1 MEFKKSGF
9 NEEDSATL
17 AGVAAM
23 YQNVADDAISAG
35 ESANFIISQM
45 KAFGLEAEDATHII
59 DALNEVSNTQAV
71 SSADLA
77 NNLGKA
83 SAAMA
88 LGNNTYEQALSM
100 MTAITEI
107 NRSGAKSARA
117 LVSVQSRLTQVLD
130 EQSST
135 GKALVE
141 IYNGLGI
148 ALKDQNGQLRP
159 TFEIFKDLAAVWP
172 NLTTNQRDYIALTQ
186 AGANQTSNFVALMD
200 NFDAALKAEATAM
213 ESSGSAAKENAA
225 YMESLEAQTTQLK
238 ATFQDFANNV
248 IDKELVSSI
257 LALANDVLGA
267 LNTETGKTITQWGL
281 LTGVLTGGIVIYGQ
295 IAGKLLSAGSAVVTL
310 GKALSAG
317 TATATMF
324 TSAALPIAA
333 ALSAIAIA
341 GWEVYKWYKETHKPL
356 QEYTEEIQSNTEQ
369 LEKNRDRIAEIEQ
382 MSWTDK
388 TPEILDE
395 YDALVQQN
403 EELQRNIDL
412 LEERR
417 RNQAVRQARSG
428 GQVQQ
433 SSTYSFDGLS
443 WSTDSEEEAWNTLA
457 STLGMAGA
465 SIDEVKEK
473 AKELGY
479 ILQENAVMVKVDADA
494 YNEDLT
500 ASMQEYADQ
509 LNSTHSLNQDQLR
522 DFESLKTEVGERV
535 AGLQQLQAEGETLT
549 DSEQALITVYEQLI
563 QAEADATDFTEKYGE
578 AQKLT
583 LAQVDLLI
591 SKFPEAH
598 DQITKVGDA
607 YYYTGNGALNAAS
620 SIMDAN
626 GDIVADEKATVDAVI
641 AQIQRQLNAY
651 AELVRVKRAV
661 YAGYVKSG
669 QKDSELGRQAEAEW
683 IAASKAWNEVQQARF
698 NISSALAT
706 GRVTYS
712 GNKKNTGIGTGTSKT
727 TTKKATDL
735 ALEEFKNL
743 QKDLEHQ
750 RELGLIGEEEYYN
763 KLEQLI
769 KDYKAKATAHMK
781 EYGTDVDTIN
791 RNMYQY
797 EEEIYKGRTKLADKL
812 KEQQEKAAEEAA
824 KAQKEALEAQKKAAE
839 ALEKA
844 EKEIKQA
851 YEDMFEYLIGEIDEE
866 LDVLNEQLDE
876 IDKKYDD
883 ELKRLEAKNELT
895 ESQVELEE
903 KLNKLAK
910 ARSQKLL
917 VYKDGR
923 FQYISDVDTISQATE
938 ELEEYNRQQLL
949 KQQKED
955 IENRRELEKKD
966 IQSTI
971 DALEKKKKA
980 FNKFLDDYRDYQKAL
995 DIEQKLGINL
1005 EKDNWK
1011 SSLSNLRDYMTEY
1024 DSILGQISSS
1034 LEASVETQ
1042 KQLQQSLLD
1051 NQLRL
1056 QEESI
1061 KAQDE
1066 YISKLAERNKIK
1078 ETLLSG
1084 GKVPFTTWDGS
1095 QGNIYLD
1102 YNQDFVAKNAMEEV
1116 LGHYLEDVGD
1126 YYNPWADYDKAIET
1140 VLEEARLGGYE
1151 PRQDLL
1157 ESLKQQKANQD
1168 AARAQG
1174 LISGHG
1180 SSTIIYGG
1188 IGWDSSDNEDYTNW
1202 GNSGFNNHYHDDDD
1216 DDYDDRY
1223 QTHTGSTVYQ
1233 DAYDKY
1239 ISEGDYESAKEVIEE
1254 AEARGQTVNKHAS
1267 GTLSSAGGLSLVGE
1281 KGPELRVLN
1290 SGDGIIPADAT
1301 RNLWDWAK
1309 FSPKEFNGGTM
1320 IHIANL
1326 NLPNVRDGN
1335 DFVKYM
1341 VNNFW
1346 RETVQYAST

>member
-1 MEFKKSGF
+1 
-9 NEEDSATL
+9 
-17 AGVAAM
+17 M

-88 LGNNTYEQALSM
+88 LGNNTYEQSLAM

-135 GKALVE
+135 GKALIE
-141 IYNGLGI
+141 IYDGLGI

-159 TFEIFKDLAAVWP
+159 TFEIFKDLAEKWP
-172 NLTTNQRDYIALTQ
+172 NLTTNQKDYIALTQ

-200 NFDAALKAEATAM
+200 NFEAALKAEATAM
-213 ESSGSAAKENAA
+213 DSAGSAAKENAA

-248 IDKELVSSI
+248 IDKELVSS
-257 LALANDVLGA
+257 ALKGLNTALEA
-267 LNTETGKTITQWGL
+267 LNTPIGKTVTQWTL
-281 LTGVLTGGIVIYGQ
+281 LTGVLTGGITIYGQ
-295 IAGKLLSAGSAVVTL
+295 IAGKLGGIAKTVGIDLVNSFKNLTMMVSGAQGPLLAT
-310 GKALSAG
+310 G
-317 TATATMF
+317 TALGTA
-324 TSAALPIAA
+324 TSAALPFAA
-333 ALSAIAIA
+333 ALSAIAIV

-356 QEYTEEIQSNTEQ
+356 QEYTDEIQSNTEQ

-433 SSTYSFDGLS
+433 GSTYSFDGLS
-443 WSTDSEEEAWNTLA
+443 WSTNSEEEAWNTLA

-479 ILQENAVMVKVDADA
+479 TLQENAVMVKVDADA

-500 ASMQEYADQ
+500 VSMQNYADQ
-509 LNSTHSLNQDQLR
+509 LNSTHGLNQDQLR
-522 DFESLKTEVGERV
+522 DYEFLKTEVGERV
-535 AGLQQLQAEGETLT
+535 AGLRQLQAEGETLT
-549 DSEQALITVYEQLI
+549 NSEQALITAYEQLI

-683 IAASKAWNEVQQARF
+683 IAASEAWNEVQQARL

-712 GNKKNTGIGTGTSKT
+712 GNRKDTGIGTGASKAT
-727 TTKKATDL
+727 KTATKKATDL

-750 RELGLIGEEEYYN
+750 RELGLISEEEYYN
-763 KLEQLI
+763 KLEQLV

-797 EEEIYKGRTKLADKL
+797 EEEIYKGRAKLADDL
-812 KEQQEKAAEEAA
+812 AEQQKKDAEAQKEAAEEAA
-824 KAQKEALEAQKKAAE
+824 KAQKEQIEEQKRLAE
-839 ALEKA
+839 ER
-844 EKEIKQA
+844 EQA
-851 YEDMFEYLIGEIDEE
+851 FLDMIGYLVSEIDE
-866 LDVLNEQLDE
+866 DIDALNKQLDE
-876 IDKKYDD
+876 IDQRYDD
-883 ELKRLEAKNELT
+883 EIAKLEAQNDLI

-903 KLNKLAK
+903 KLNNLAK

-923 FQYISDVDTISQATE
+923 FQYVSDADAVSAATV
-938 ELEEYNRQQLL
+938 ELEQYNRKKLL
-949 KQQKED
+949 EMQRQD
-955 IENRRELEKKD
+955 IEDRRDAERADIEATIESLKNKKE
-966 IQSTI
+966 
-971 DALEKKKKA
+971 AY
-980 FNKFLDDYRDYQKAL
+980 NKFLDDYQDYKTAL
-995 DIEQKLGINL
+995 DIEQKLGIKL
-1005 EKDNWK
+1005 EKDNFNT
-1011 SSLSNLRDYMTEY
+1011 SLNNLQNYKDEY
-1024 DSILGQISSS
+1024 VSILGGLVSEQKSQ
-1034 LEASVETQ
+1034 LEQLVTDQ
-1042 KQLQQSLLD
+1042 KAKLEELKLTRDQFNALLKAGYNVNGVYLD
-1051 NQLRL
+1051 PNKDTVFAGA
-1056 QEESI
+1056 QEEI
-1061 KAQDE
+1061 LGGP
-1066 YISKLAERNKIK
+1066 ISDPN
-1078 ETLLSG
+1078 
-1084 GKVPFTTWDGS
+1084 
-1095 QGNIYLD
+1095 
-1102 YNQDFVAKNAMEEV
+1102 
-1116 LGHYLEDVGD
+1116 
-1126 YYNPWADYDKAIET
+1126 YYNPRADYDAAINE
-1140 VLEEARLGGYE
+1140 VLTSAKLGGYE
-1151 PRQDLL
+1151 PWQELL
-1157 ESLKQQKANQD
+1157 DSLYRQKANQD
-1168 AARAQG
+1168 EARKQG
-1174 LISGHG
+1174 LISGYG

-1202 GNSGFNNHYHDDDD
+1202 GESGFNNHYHDDDD
-1216 DDYDDRY
+1216 DGYDDRY
-1223 QTHTGSTVYQ
+1223 QMHTGSTVYQ

-1267 GTLSSAGGLSLVGE
+1267 GTLGSAGGLSLVGE